1 MSRGPELGSGL
12 ISEPVLL
19 SAGPLDREASGKWPG
34 SESGIIRRLGQFREW
49 RLLREIL
56 VMSTCCLGL
65 RPGDQGAPPTSG
77 LKGM

>member
-1 MSRGPELGSGL
+1 M
-12 ISEPVLL
+12 ISEAVLL
-19 SAGPLDREASGKWPG
+19 SAGPLDGEASGKWPG
-34 SESGIIRRLGQFREW
+34 SESGIIRQLGQFREW

-56 VMSTCCLGL
+56 VMSTCWLGL